1 MHWSSVVEW
10 GMALGVAWG
19 ASRKMDEFKA
29 MFQKTLDR
37 LAQTSESHG
46 KEIAELKSQVAET
59 NQAVAGLAGVV
70 ASAIFEDDDGDGDP
84 EPGPIN

>member
-1 MHWSSVVEW
+1 VDWSSLLEW
-10 GMALGVAWG
+10 SMAAGIAWR
-19 ASRKMDEFKA
+19 ASKKMDEFKA
-29 MFQKTLDR
+29 MFQATLDK

>member
-1 MHWSSVVEW
+1 MDWFKLVEW
-10 GMALGVAWG
+10 GGAAAIAWQ

-29 MFQKTLDR
+29 MFQATLDK

-46 KEIAELKSQVAET
+46 KQLADLESKVAET
-59 NQAVAGLAGVV
+59 NQAVTGLAGIV
-70 ASAIFEDDDGDGDP
+70 ASAMFEDDEDNEG